1 MAMQIS
7 GTIKVWKNVHE
18 VRKGVKKT
26 YFNTSIGNKQ
36 EDGSYINSNLNVRFK
51 KDSKAF
57 ELIENGTDIDIK
69 NAWLSVYEKN
79 DTDKV
84 IYLFVSDFEIV
95 KEAK

>member
-1 MAMQIS
+1 MQIS

-18 VRKGVKKT
+18 VRKGVNKT

-36 EDGSYINSNLNVRFK
+36 EDGSYINKNLNVRFK
-51 KDSKAF
+51 KDSKADT
-57 ELIENGTDIDIK
+57 LIENGTDIDIK
-69 NAWLSVYEKN
+69 NAWLSVYEKS